1 MSRNFQSSQKLV
13 LGLVLASM
21 FGASTLSA
29 SFQARTET
37 VDFTTDAQAAPLDYD
52 QTQYRRAEGQWQLV
66 DESCEKPYV

>member
-1 MSRNFQSSQKLV
+1 MSRTFPSSPKFV

-29 SFQARTET
+29 SFQAPTNP
-37 VDFTTDAQAAPLDYD
+37 VDFLSTTQAAPLDYD
-52 QTQYRRAEGQWQLV
+52 QTHYRRNEGGWQLV

>member
-1 MSRNFQSSQKLV
+1 MSRTFPSSPKFV

-29 SFQARTET
+29 SLQARTET
-37 VDFTTDAQAAPLDYD
+37 FDFPTATQAAPLDFD
-52 QTQYRRAEGQWQLV
+52 QTHYRRNEGGWQLV